1 MDSKDEIKQKTDIV
15 ELIGEYL
22 ELKPAGMQGFK
33 ACCPFHGEKT
43 PSFHVSSD
51 KQIWHCF
58 GCNEGGDVF
67 SFVMKMDGMDFMES
81 MVHLGKK
88 VGVEIKRFSSEK
100 GNLKQRLLEIH
111 SLSTT
116 YYKKVLNEST
126 SAKSARDYVRGRGI
140 DEALQEKFGLGFAP
154 DDWSKMSDFL
164 LGRGF
169 SETELVQAGISLK
182 KKSGR
187 GVIDRFRN
195 RIMIPLRDQ
204 HSNTVGYT
212 GRIMKGDDNGPKYM
226 NSPETDIY
234 HKGGLVYGLDMA
246 KRSIKENG
254 NVIIVEGNLDVI
266 ASHKAGVENIVAT
279 SGTALTQDQLELLK
293 RYTRTAVFCLDL
305 DAAGF
310 AATKKGVEIARS
322 LEMDVRAIMLPEGV
336 KDPDDLVQ
344 KDEGLWKNLS
354 VASIPF
360 MQFLI
365 ERTLIG
371 KDITKIDDKK
381 AVARELLPALSQM
394 KEMVEREHWLKK
406 IAGIL
411 GVEVSIL
418 RSSIISV
425 GSDPRVRPKSKPKT
439 SGTNVDPVRQS
450 KENQA
455 IFILIGSAI
464 NTDAHRDHL
473 FKKLDNLNIK
483 DELVKS
489 LYNKAKETYNLNIQ
503 APTKSY
509 FQRLRNILVSE
520 PEQEELVSLL
530 DKISLFADKSLGD
543 LPQKQVLAQLESL
556 FQMLHGSE
564 LKIRKTTLAQQ
575 LRQAENAGDK
585 ETVNK
590 LLRELNDL
598 T

>member
-33 ACCPFHGEKT
+33 TCCPFHGEKT

-67 SFVMKMDGMDFMES
+67 SFVMKMDGMDFMEA
-81 MVHLGKK
+81 MVHLGRK
-88 VGVEIKRFSSEK
+88 VGVEVTRFSSAE

-111 SLSTT
+111 ELATT

-140 DEALQEKFGLGFAP
+140 DEELSEKFGLGFSP
-154 DDWSKMSDFL
+154 DDWSKLSDFL
-164 LGRGF
+164 HGRGF
-169 SETELVQAGISLK
+169 SESELVQAGISLK

-195 RIMIPLRDQ
+195 RVMVPLRDQ
-204 HSNTVGYT
+204 HSVVVGYT

-234 HKGGLVYGLDMA
+234 HKGSLVYGLDMA
-246 KRSIKENG
+246 KRAIKEKG

-279 SGTALTQDQLELLK
+279 SGTALTKDQLELLK
-293 RYTRTAVFCLDL
+293 RYTHTAVFCLDL

-344 KDEGLWKNLS
+344 KDADAWVKLS
-354 VASIPF
+354 NDSIPF

-365 ERTLIG
+365 ERTMLG
-371 KDITKIDDKK
+371 KDVTKIDDKK
-381 AVARELLPALSQM
+381 AVARELLPALVQM

-406 IAGIL
+406 IAGLL

-418 RSSIISV
+418 RNSIENKVQKKEVPKVKESV
-425 GSDPRVRPKSKPKT
+425 VH
-439 SGTNVDPVRQS
+439 VDPIRLS
-450 KENQA
+450 RENQA

-464 NTDAHRDHL
+464 NLDGSREDL
-473 FKKLDNLNIK
+473 FKKLDTIEIP
-483 DELVKS
+483 DELLKS

-503 APTKSY
+503 VPTKSY
-509 FQRLRNILVSE
+509 FQRLRITLASE

-530 DKISLFADKSLGD
+530 DKISLFADKTLGG
-543 LPQKQVLAQLESL
+543 LSQQQVLTQLESL
-556 FQMLHGSE
+556 FQMLQDSE
-564 LKIRKTTLAQQ
+564 SKIRKNDLAQKI
-575 LRQAENAGDK
+575 RQAENAGDK

-590 LLRELNDL
+590 LLREL
-598 T
+598 TI